1 MPKCCTLALANYS
14 QKKKSQSYWDC
25 RIVKCKRK
33 GSSLDTSQAYRDTP
47 LCSGM
52 NLNKIDF
59 NYVK

>member
-14 QKKKSQSYWDC
+14 QKKNHN
-25 RIVKCKRK
+25 RIGVKCKRK